1 MVARFSIEN
10 SWIVKVADAIARR
23 NSVPLRDCIEK
34 AQVGQAAILLD
45 SSNESINGLIDS
57 LYEGI
62 GSSMQQFLLSSP
74 SPNRNQSHSASSD
87 HDCDSL
93 NEKER
98 QHLTEAVVR
107 VAVTGALACFQKK
120 NSVFFKSES
129 SEMDREDLTEED
141 LVSQTVHNTLLKG
154 LLYAFNAFQEVH
166 SMARTHYPARQGSS
180 TKGTVGWDTFILL
193 YFVHQIPLIARKSS
207 GSVVDDA
214 SGELIRR
221 WRKLLIAV
229 QGADPHEAPAHSRR
243 RGALSIV
250 NGLLSILFS
259 RYNTHQCNVLVS
271 AVEHSEKSAGGQRSI
286 LQPSKHI
293 TSEVVTYFYIKG
305 RLALYGRRFD
315 EALSCLRHAYS
326 LLPRFSHVNEEQCKN
341 KFRVRFYMCIAALL
355 VGVQIPQVVLDEDNI
370 LLPIVLPITESIRR
384 GDSLGLY
391 LALETFSSTFRR
403 RGVYLLLQQCRPL
416 CMLML
421 LVRVHS
427 CMAQLEIDNSRIP
440 LSVLLAAE
448 QVVVS
453 EGIEHRKKTSASITG
468 KKKELDEELI
478 HSHTQTSN
486 SLAVSLSTIIGKGF
500 IRGYISYEHQILV
513 LSKAQPFPTLTQ
525 ASALASRQP

>member
-10 SWIVKVADAIARR
+10 AWVVKVADAIARR

-34 AQVGQAAILLD
+34 AQVGQAAVLLD
-45 SSNESINGLIDS
+45 SSNESINGLIES

-62 GSSMQQFLLSSP
+62 GNSMEQSLMSSP
-74 SPNRNQSHSASSD
+74 SSKRNQSHNASSAQ
-87 HDCDSL
+87 DCESL

-98 QHLTEAVVR
+98 QHLTETVVR

-120 NSVFFKSES
+120 NNVFFKSEA
-129 SEMDREDLTEED
+129 SEIDREDLTEEE
-141 LVSQTVHNTLLKG
+141 LVTQTVHNTLLKG
-154 LLYAFNAFQEVH
+154 LLYAFDAFQEVH
-166 SMARTHYPARQGSS
+166 SMARTHYPARQGSA

-271 AVEHSEKSAGGQRSI
+271 AVEHSEKSVGGQRSI

-293 TSEVVTYFYIKG
+293 TSEVVTYFYFKG
-305 RLALYGRRFD
+305 RLALYGQRFN
-315 EALSCLRHAYS
+315 EALDCLRHAYS
-326 LLPRFSHVNEEQCKN
+326 LLPNFSQVNEEQCKN

-355 VGVQIPQVVLDEDNI
+355 VGKQIPQVVLREDNI
-370 LLPIVLPITESIRR
+370 LSPIVLPITESIRC

-416 CMLML
+416 CMFML

-427 CMAQLEIDNSRIP
+427 CLAQLGFDNSRIP

-448 QVVVS
+448 QVVVN
-453 EGIEHRKKTSASITG
+453 EGIEHRKTVSANNTG
-468 KKKELDEELI
+468 KPKELDEEFI
-478 HSHTQTSN
+478 HSHTQN
-486 SLAVSLSTIIGKGF
+486 SDSLTISLSNIIGKGF
-500 IRGYISYEHQILV
+500 IRGYLSYEHQMLV
-513 LSKAQPFPTLTQ
+513 LSKAQPFPPLTQ
-525 ASALASRQP
+525 APTLTPH